1 MSSEIPMRSIG
12 RFSFLLLL
20 FLMNGC
26 TLIQKAAEL
35 PIAAVR
41 SIPFGADH
49 DRTYDPV
56 SLQET
61 LLRFADNFIISASLA
76 TEGLKRNG
84 VPVERE
90 FMVLA
95 KVRLSSDMIALVTGS
110 NSLNNLISTLI
121 YTKSMR
127 LSIDE
132 YWRPVQFGDSA
143 IPMAKVLDERNRELE
158 EYAAKIL
165 TPRQLEE
172 LHQVID
178 RWHKSHPSSEHNIG
192 ELANIST
199 VNQILKV
206 ANQTV
211 QNDGSYSVFSLLDL
225 DPLASLDPATRELAE
240 TRLFGERTLFL
251 TQRLPQM
258 MEWQM
263 ELLAYRTGRLPE
275 VTTIVDSAA
284 GISKSSERFSLTV
297 AELPAL
303 IHREQEAFM
312 ARLKEQQA
320 GLDQLARD
328 SAHTF
333 AEGSRMAD
341 SARDVLVT
349 YRSIL
354 DQMDKAA
361 QTQPDSPAFDIRDW
375 GTSAEHIEKMSSSLQ
390 GLLEQLTSKSGS
402 PGLQQLGEMT
412 ESSAQK
418 IIDYALWRALAFLT
432 AATLIIAGSALGS
445 VLIYRRI
452 CNPPLE

>member
-1 MSSEIPMRSIG
+1 
-12 RFSFLLLL
+12 
-20 FLMNGC
+20 
-26 TLIQKAAEL
+26 LIQKAAEL
-35 PIAAVR
+35 PVVAVR
-41 SIPFGADH
+41 SIQFGNDH

-61 LLRFADNFIISASLA
+61 LLRFADNFILSASLA
-76 TEGLKRNG
+76 TESLKHDG
-84 VPVERE
+84 VPVDRE

-121 YTKSMR
+121 YTQSMR

-143 IPMAKVLDERNRELE
+143 NAMAKVLDERNRELE

-165 TPRQLEE
+165 TPRQIDE

-178 RWHKSHPSSEHNIG
+178 RWHKNHPSSEHNIG

-211 QNDGSYSVFSLLDL
+211 ANDGSYSVFSLLDL
-225 DPLASLDPATRELAE
+225 DPLASLDPATRELTE

-251 TQRLPQM
+251 TQRLPQL

-275 VTTIVDSAA
+275 VSSIVDSAA
-284 GISKSSERFSLTV
+284 GISKSSERFSLTI
-297 AELPAL
+297 ADLPAI

-312 ARLKEQQA
+312 AHLKEQQV
-320 GLDQLARD
+320 GLDQLAKN

-333 AEGSRMAD
+333 SEGARMAD
-341 SARDVLVT
+341 ATREVLAT

-354 DQMDKAA
+354 DQMSKESEEH
-361 QTQPDSPAFDIRDW
+361 PESEPFSIRDW
-375 GTSAEHIEKMSSSLQ
+375 GESATRIEKMSLSLQ
-390 GLLEQLTSKSGS
+390 AL
-402 PGLQQLGEMT
+402 LGEVTTDGGST
-412 ESSAQK
+412 EIQKIGDITEAAAQR
-418 IIDYALWRALAFLT
+418 IIDYALWRSLVFLT
-432 AATLIIAGSALGS
+432 AAVIIIAAIILSSLIIF
-445 VLIYRRI
+445 RRVNSGI
-452 CNPPLE
+452 KQ

>member
-1 MSSEIPMRSIG
+1 MHTLRISGLIA
-12 RFSFLLLL
+12 LLLL
-20 FLMNGC
+20 MSAC

-35 PIAAVR
+35 PIVAVR
-41 SIPFGADH
+41 SIQFGSDH

-61 LLRFADNFIISASLA
+61 LLRFADNFILSASIA
-76 TEGLKRNG
+76 TESLKRNG

-127 LSIDE
+127 MSIDE
-132 YWRPVQFGDSA
+132 YWRPVQFGDSVSA
-143 IPMAKVLDERNRELE
+143 IAKVLDERYRELE

-165 TPRQLEE
+165 TPRQITE
-172 LHQVID
+172 LRQVID
-178 RWHKSHPSSEHNIG
+178 RWHKTHPSADHNVG

-211 QNDGSYSVFSLLDL
+211 ANDGSYSVFSLLDL

-251 TQRLPQM
+251 TQRLPQL

-275 VTTIVDSAA
+275 VTTIVESAA
-284 GISKSSERFSLTV
+284 GISKASDRFSLTV
-297 AELPAL
+297 ADLPGI

-312 ARLKEQQA
+312 AHLKEQQE
-320 GLDQLARD
+320 GLSQLAKD
-328 SAHTF
+328 SAYTF
-333 AEGSRMAD
+333 SEGSRMAEA
-341 SARDVLVT
+341 ARDVLLT
-349 YRSIL
+349 YRSLL
-354 DQMDKAA
+354 DQMDKE
-361 QTQPDSPAFDIRDW
+361 TKEHPDSPPFNIKDW
-375 GTSAEHIEKMSSSLQ
+375 GESAERVEEMSSSLQ
-390 GLLEQLTSKSGS
+390 QLLGKLATESGA
-402 PGLQQLGEMT
+402 PELQQLGAMT
-412 ESSAQK
+412 ESSAQR

-432 AATLIIAGSALGS
+432 AAVFVIAAAVVSSLMIYHRLSS
-445 VLIYRRI
+445 VNTR
-452 CNPPLE
+452 P

>member
-1 MSSEIPMRSIG
+1 MRSLRSFGLIAL
-12 RFSFLLLL
+12 FSVLSA
-20 FLMNGC
+20 C
-26 TLIQKAAEL
+26 TLIQKAAEF

-41 SIPFGADH
+41 SIPWGADR

-76 TEGLKRNG
+76 TESLKRNG

-132 YWRPVQFGDSA
+132 YWRPKQFGDSA
-143 IPMAKVLDERNRELE
+143 IPMAKVLDERTRELE
-158 EYAAKIL
+158 EYASKIL
-165 TPRQLEE
+165 TPLQIDE

-178 RWHKSHPSSEHNIG
+178 RWHKNHPSSEHNVG

-211 QNDGSYSVFSLLDL
+211 ESDGSYSVFSLLDL

-251 TQRLPQM
+251 TQRLPQL

-284 GISKSSERFSLTV
+284 GISKASERFSLTV
-297 AELPAL
+297 AELPAI

-312 ARLKEQQA
+312 ARLKEQQE
-320 GLDQLARD
+320 GLDQLAKD
-328 SAHTF
+328 SAYTF

-341 SARDVLVT
+341 AARDALVT
-349 YRSIL
+349 YRGIL
-354 DQMDKAA
+354 DQMNKEALA
-361 QTQPDSPAFDIRDW
+361 NPDSPPFNIKDW
-375 GTSAEHIEKMSSSLQ
+375 GASAERIEKMSSSLQ
-390 GLLEQLTSKSGS
+390 ALLEHLAINSNS
-402 PGLQQLGEMT
+402 PELKKLGDMT
-412 ESSAQK
+412 ESSAQR

-432 AATLIIAGSALGS
+432 IAVLIIAATVLGTA
-445 VLIYRRI
+445 LIYRRI
-452 CNPPLE
+452 CAPHPR

>member
-1 MSSEIPMRSIG
+1 MQPLRIAGLIALI
-12 RFSFLLLL
+12 LLWS
-20 FLMNGC
+20 GC

-35 PIAAVR
+35 PIVAVR
-41 SIPFGADH
+41 SIQFGNDH

-61 LLRFADNFIISASLA
+61 LLRFADNFILSASLA
-76 TEGLKRNG
+76 TESLKHNG

-127 LSIDE
+127 MSIDE
-132 YWRPVQFGDSA
+132 YWRPVQFGDSTSA
-143 IPMAKVLDERNRELE
+143 MAKVLDERNRELD

-165 TPRQLEE
+165 TPRQIEE
-172 LHQVID
+172 LQQVID
-178 RWHKSHPSSEHNIG
+178 RWHKNHPSSEHNIG

-206 ANQTV
+206 AHQTV
-211 QNDGSYSVFSLLDL
+211 ANDGSYSVFSLLDL

-251 TQRLPQM
+251 TQRLPQL

-275 VTTIVDSAA
+275 VSTIVNSAA

-297 AELPAL
+297 ADLPAI

-312 ARLKEQQA
+312 AHLKEQQE
-320 GLDQLARD
+320 GLDQLAKD

-333 AEGSRMAD
+333 SEGSRMAD
-341 SARDVLVT
+341 AARDVLVT
-349 YRSIL
+349 YRAIL
-354 DQMDKAA
+354 DQMNNESNEH
-361 QTQPDSPAFDIRDW
+361 PDTPPFSIKDW
-375 GTSAEHIEKMSSSLQ
+375 GESASRVEKMSSSLQ
-390 GLLEQLTSKSGS
+390 ALLGQLATESGS
-402 PGLQQLGEMT
+402 PELQKLSAFT
-412 ESSAQK
+412 ESSAQR

-432 AATLIIAGSALGS
+432 GAVFIIATG
-445 VLIYRRI
+445 VLSGLMIYRRI
-452 CNPPLE
+452 CAETQR

>member
-1 MSSEIPMRSIG
+1 MKTLSSRSL
-12 RFSFLLLL
+12 SLMALLISLSA
-20 FLMNGC
+20 C

-35 PIAAVR
+35 PVAAVR
-41 SIPFGADH
+41 SIPFGTDR

-76 TEGLKRNG
+76 TESLKRKG

-90 FMVLA
+90 FIVIA

-132 YWRPVQFGDSA
+132 YWRPAQFGDSA
-143 IPMAKVLDERNRELE
+143 LPMAKVLDERNRELE

-165 TPRQLEE
+165 TPLQIEE

-178 RWHKSHPSSEHNIG
+178 RWHKNHPSSEHNIG

-211 QNDGSYSVFSLLDL
+211 ENDGSYSVFSLLDL

-251 TQRLPQM
+251 TQRIPQL

-263 ELLAYRTGRLPE
+263 ELLAYRTSRMPE
-275 VTTIVDSAA
+275 VTSVIDSAA

-297 AELPAL
+297 ASLPDV
-303 IHREQEAFM
+303 IHREQETFM
-312 ARLKEQQA
+312 ARLKEQQE
-320 GLDQLARD
+320 GLDQLAKD
-328 SAHTF
+328 SSNSF
-333 AEGSRMAD
+333 AQGTKMAEA
-341 SARDVLVT
+341 AREVLVT
-349 YRSIL
+349 YRALL
-354 DQMDKAA
+354 DQMDKDALA
-361 QTQPDSPAFDIRDW
+361 HPEDPPFNIQDW
-375 GTSAEHIEKMSSSLQ
+375 GASAERIDHMSTSLQ
-390 GLLEQLTSKSGS
+390 GLLAKISSEGGS
-402 PGLQQLGEMT
+402 PELKKLGEMT
-412 ESSAQK
+412 ESSAQR

-432 AATLIIAGSALGS
+432 LGVLIIAGTGLGT

-452 CNPPLE
+452 FPSHAR

>member
-1 MSSEIPMRSIG
+1 MRSTRTLGLIALV
-12 RFSFLLLL
+12 FLLSA
-20 FLMNGC
+20 C

-35 PIAAVR
+35 PVAAVR
-41 SIPFGADH
+41 SIPFGTDR

-76 TEGLKRNG
+76 TEGLKRKG

-127 LSIDE
+127 MSIDE

-143 IPMAKVLDERNRELE
+143 IPMAKVLDERTHELE

-165 TPRQLEE
+165 TPLQIDE

-178 RWHKSHPSSEHNIG
+178 RWHQNHPSSEHNVG

-211 QNDGSYSVFSLLDL
+211 ENDGSYSVFSLLDL

-251 TQRLPQM
+251 TQRLPQL

-263 ELLAYRTGRLPE
+263 ELLAYRTSRLPE
-275 VTTIVDSAA
+275 VTTVIDSAA
-284 GISKSSERFSLTV
+284 GISKSSERFSLTI
-297 AELPAL
+297 ASLPDI
-303 IHREQEAFM
+303 IHREQESFM
-312 ARLKEQQA
+312 ARLKEQQE
-320 GLDQLARD
+320 GLDQLAKD
-328 SAHTF
+328 SAQTF
-333 AEGSRMAD
+333 SEGSKMAD
-341 SARDVLVT
+341 ATRDVLVT

-354 DQMDKAA
+354 DQMEKDDLAH
-361 QTQPDSPAFDIRDW
+361 PDSPPFSIKDW
-375 GTSAEHIEKMSSSLQ
+375 GSSAERIEKMSSSLQ
-390 GLLEQLTSKSGS
+390 GLLERLA
-402 PGLQQLGEMT
+402 T
-412 ESSAQK
+412 ESDSPELRKLSELTEISAK
-418 IIDYALWRALAFLT
+418 RIIDYALWWGLAFLAAALLMLSGAVLGT
-432 AATLIIAGSALGS
+432 AYL
-445 VLIYRRI
+445 YRRI
-452 CNPPLE
+452 GSPQAR

>member
-1 MSSEIPMRSIG
+1 MKTHPSC
-12 RFSFLLLL
+12 FLGLMALLISL
-20 FLMNGC
+20 SAC

-35 PIAAVR
+35 PVAAIR
-41 SIPFGADH
+41 SIPFGTDR

-76 TEGLKRNG
+76 TESLKRNG

-90 FMVLA
+90 FIVIA

-143 IPMAKVLDERNRELE
+143 LPMAKVLDERNRELE
-158 EYAAKIL
+158 EFAAKIL
-165 TPRQLEE
+165 TPLQIEE

-178 RWHKSHPSSEHNIG
+178 RWHKNHPSSEHNIG

-251 TQRLPQM
+251 TQRIPQL

-263 ELLAYRTGRLPE
+263 ELLAYRTSRMPE
-275 VTTIVDSAA
+275 ISSVIDSAE
-284 GISKSSERFSLTV
+284 GISKSSERFSLAV
-297 AELPAL
+297 ASLPDV
-303 IHREQEAFM
+303 IHREQETLM
-312 ARLKEQQA
+312 ARLKEQQE
-320 GLDQLARD
+320 GLDKLSRD
-328 SAHTF
+328 SSNTF
-333 AEGSRMAD
+333 AQGTKMAEA
-341 SARDVLVT
+341 AREVLVT
-349 YRSIL
+349 YRALL
-354 DQMDKAA
+354 DQMDKDALA
-361 QTQPDSPAFDIRDW
+361 HPEDPPFSIQDW
-375 GTSAEHIEKMSSSLQ
+375 GASAERIDHMSTSLQ
-390 GLLEQLTSKSGS
+390 GLLAKISSESGS
-402 PGLQQLGEMT
+402 PELKKLGEMT
-412 ESSAQK
+412 ESSAQR

-432 AATLIIAGSALGS
+432 MGVLIIAGTGLST

-452 CNPPLE
+452 FPSRAR